1 MIEGPIND
9 KHLVLRRAHEALAV
23 AQLALRDARD
33 PRRRPAAL
41 RNVVVFG
48 RSVSNIIENLRS
60 RVERFD
66 EWYKPLSEEMARDP
80 LLKFFYNLRSQI
92 LKQGDLGTTNYAHIK
107 HLDQEAMQRLP
118 RPANARSFFMGDRL
132 GGSGWTVEVS
142 PGVMENFY
150 IDLPDDIGV
159 SGLLFRDAPAS
170 NEPGEQDAVKL
181 CALYLQQMER
191 LVNAAQARWGNSA
204 R

>member
-1 MIEGPIND
+1 VIPYND
-9 KHLVLRRAHEALAV
+9 KEVVLRRAREALAV

-33 PRRRPAAL
+33 PPRRPAAL
-41 RNVVVFG
+41 RNVIVFG

-118 RPANARSFFMGDRL
+118 RPANARGFFMGDRL
-132 GGSGWTVEVS
+132 GGSGWEVEVS
-142 PGVMENFY
+142 PGVVEHFY
-150 IDLPDDIGV
+150 VDLPDDIGV
-159 SGLLFRDAPAS
+159 SGLMFRDAPGSAAS
-170 NEPGEQDAVKL
+170 GEQDAVKL
-181 CALYLQQMER
+181 CALFLEHMER
-191 LVNAAQARWGNSA
+191 LVNAAEARWLHPRSP
-204 R
+204 